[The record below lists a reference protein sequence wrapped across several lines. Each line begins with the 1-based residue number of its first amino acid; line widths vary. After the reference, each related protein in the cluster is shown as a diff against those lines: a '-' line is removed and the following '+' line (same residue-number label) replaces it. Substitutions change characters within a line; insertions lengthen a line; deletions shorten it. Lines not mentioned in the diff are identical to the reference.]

1 VALPTSLGKAA
12 SQRVSWFELFYDLVL
27 VAAIS
32 QAGKVFVKEPTWAM
46 TGFIGSGIL
55 VLFGIWLLTTISYGL
70 FRRDAAWRRLLLLI
84 QMLGVVVAALS
95 LSKTGLPAWAGF
107 VALAMVVAT
116 QTFIYARFTRVDAPM
131 QGSLRIVVWS
141 TALAAAIFAVAAAIL
156 STASA
161 DDWVLVSPLALVA
174 GGGVMLLSII
184 WRVAPGVLSSIDL
197 HHLDERFGLLVII
210 VLGESFINLV
220 SNLGTLGSIPNPVA
234 FLLAF
239 LIAYAL
245 WAIYFTS
252 VQAYEMPSTIW
263 AFRLWILAHV
273 VFVTAAVAVAV
284 EFTDLSTH
292 AVADLNVT
300 IGNWT
305 PLPMIGAL
313 SVVALMTWRAK
324 GAPRAMLRAHLVA
337 IAALVGLFV
346 VDIARGYEQMPWFV
360 FAGAIVVIGD
370 AAACAVIRRQ
380 VSGDTAS

>member
-1 VALPTSLGKAA
+1 VALPTSPGKAA

-32 QAGKVFVKEPTWAM
+32 QGGKVFVKEPTWAM
-46 TGFIGSGIL
+46 SGFIGSGIL
-55 VLFGIWLLTTISYGL
+55 VLFGIWLLTTMSYGL
-70 FRRDAAWRRLLLLI
+70 FRRDTAWRRLLLLI

-131 QGSLRIVVWS
+131 QSSLRVVVWS
-141 TALAAAIFAVAAAIL
+141 TALAAVIFAVAAAIL
-156 STASA
+156 STAGA

-174 GGGVMLLSII
+174 GGGVILLPII
-184 WRVAPGVLSSIDL
+184 WRVAPGILSSIDL

-220 SNLGTLGSIPNPVA
+220 SNLGTLGSIPNSVA

-245 WAIYFTS
+245 WAIYFTG

-263 AFRLWILAHV
+263 AFRLWILAHL

-300 IGNWT
+300 SGNWT
-305 PLPMIGAL
+305 SLPMIGAL
-313 SVVALMTWRAK
+313 SAVALMTWRAK
-324 GAPRAMLRAHLVA
+324 GAPRAMLRTHLVA

-370 AAACAVIRRQ
+370 AAACAVIQRQ
-380 VSGDTAS
+380 TKGDAPS

>member
-46 TGFIGSGIL
+46 SGFIGSGIL
-55 VLFGIWLLTTISYGL
+55 VLFGIWLLTTMSYGL
-70 FRRDAAWRRLLLLI
+70 FRRDTAWRRLLLLI

-131 QGSLRIVVWS
+131 QSSLRIVVWS
-141 TALAAAIFAVAAAIL
+141 TALAAVIFAVAAAIL

-174 GGGVMLLSII
+174 GGGVILLPII
-184 WRVAPGVLSSIDL
+184 WRVAPGIFSSIDL

-252 VQAYEMPSTIW
+252 VQAYEIPSTIW
-263 AFRLWILAHV
+263 AFRLWILAHL
-273 VFVTAAVAVAV
+273 VFVAAAIAVAV

-300 IGNWT
+300 SGNWT
-305 PLPMIGAL
+305 SLPIIGA
-313 SVVALMTWRAK
+313 VCAVALMSWQTK
-324 GAPRAMLRAHLVA
+324 GAPRAMLYAHLC
-337 IAALVGLFV
+337 ALSLLVVLFI

-370 AAACAVIRRQ
+370 AAACAVIQRQ
-380 VSGDTAS
+380 TKGDAPS

>member
-1 VALPTSLGKAA
+1 M
-12 SQRVSWFELFYDLVL
+12 SWFELFYDLVL

>member
-46 TGFIGSGIL
+46 SGFIGSGIL
-55 VLFGIWLLTTISYGL
+55 VLFGIWLLTTMSYGL
-70 FRRDAAWRRLLLLI
+70 FRRDTAWRRLLLLI

-131 QGSLRIVVWS
+131 QSSLRVVVWS
-141 TALAAAIFAVAAAIL
+141 TALAAVIFAVAAAIL
-156 STASA
+156 STAGA

-174 GGGVMLLSII
+174 GGGVILLPII
-184 WRVAPGVLSSIDL
+184 WRVAPGILSSIDL

-263 AFRLWILAHV
+263 AFRLWILAHL
-273 VFVTAAVAVAV
+273 VFVAAAIAVAV

-300 IGNWT
+300 SGNWT
-305 PLPMIGAL
+305 SLPIIGA
-313 SVVALMTWRAK
+313 VCAVALMSWQTK
-324 GAPRAMLRAHLVA
+324 GAPRAMLYAHLC
-337 IAALVGLFV
+337 ALSLLVVLFI

-370 AAACAVIRRQ
+370 AAACAVIQRQ
-380 VSGDTAS
+380 TKGDAPS

>member
-70 FRRDAAWRRLLLLI
+70 FRRDTAWRRLLLLI

-116 QTFIYARFTRVDAPM
+116 QTFIYARFTRVDAPT
-131 QGSLRIVVWS
+131 QSSLRIVVWS
-141 TALAAAIFAVAAAIL
+141 TALAAVIFAVAAAIL

-161 DDWVLVSPLALVA
+161 DDWALVSPLALVA
-174 GGGVMLLSII
+174 GGGVMLLPII
-184 WRVAPGVLSSIDL
+184 WRVAPGILSSIDL

-220 SNLGTLGSIPNPVA
+220 SNLGTLGSIPNSVA

-245 WAIYFTS
+245 WAIYFTG

-263 AFRLWILAHV
+263 AFRLWILAHL

-300 IGNWT
+300 SGNWT
-305 PLPMIGAL
+305 PLPIIGA
-313 SVVALMTWRAK
+313 VCAVALMSWQTM
-324 GAPRAMLRAHLVA
+324 GAPRAMLRTHLVA

-370 AAACAVIRRQ
+370 AAACAVIQRQ
-380 VSGDTAS
+380 TKGDAPS

>member
-1 VALPTSLGKAA
+1 VTQSAPFDEAP

-46 TGFIGSGIL
+46 TGLIGSGIL
-55 VLFGIWLLTTISYGL
+55 VLFGIWLLTTMSYGL
-70 FRRDAAWRRLLLLI
+70 FRRDTAWRRLLLLL

-141 TALAAAIFAVAAAIL
+141 TAVAAAIFALAAAVL

-161 DDWVLVSPLALVA
+161 DDWVFVSPLALVV
-174 GGGVMLLSII
+174 GGGVMLLPII
-184 WRVAPGVLSSIDL
+184 WRVTPGVLSSIDL
-197 HHLDERFGLLVII
+197 HHLDERYGLLVII

-220 SNLGTLGSIPNPVA
+220 SNVGSLGSIPNPVA

-263 AFRLWILAHV
+263 AFRLWILAHL
-273 VFVTAAVAVAV
+273 VFVAAAIAVAV

-300 IGNWT
+300 SGNWT
-305 PLPMIGAL
+305 SLPIIGA
-313 SVVALMTWRAK
+313 VCAVALMSWQTK
-324 GAPRAMLRAHLVA
+324 GAPRAMLYAHLC
-337 IAALVGLFV
+337 ALSLLVVLFI

-370 AAACAVIRRQ
+370 AAACAVIQRQ
-380 VSGDTAS
+380 TKGDAPS

>member
-1 VALPTSLGKAA
+1 VTQSAPFDEAP

-46 TGFIGSGIL
+46 TGLIGSGIL
-55 VLFGIWLLTTISYGL
+55 VLFGIWLLTTMSYGL
-70 FRRDAAWRRLLLLI
+70 FRRDTAWRRLLLLI

-141 TALAAAIFAVAAAIL
+141 TAVAAAIFALAAAVL

-161 DDWVLVSPLALVA
+161 DDWVLVSPLALVV
-174 GGGVMLLSII
+174 GGGVMLLPII
-184 WRVAPGVLSSIDL
+184 WRVTPGVLSSIDL
-197 HHLDERFGLLVII
+197 HHLDERYGLLVII

-220 SNLGTLGSIPNPVA
+220 SNVGSLGSIPNPVA

-239 LIAYAL
+239 FVAYAL
-245 WAIYFTS
+245 WSIYFSS
-252 VQAYEMPSTIW
+252 VQAYKMPATNW
-263 AFRLWILAHV
+263 AFRLWICAHLL
-273 VFVTAAVAVAV
+273 FVAAAIAVAV

-300 IGNWT
+300 SGNWT

-313 SVVALMTWRAK
+313 SAVALMTWKAK
-324 GAPRAMLRAHLVA
+324 GAPRGMLRAHLC
-337 IAALVGLFV
+337 ALSLLVVLFI
-346 VDIARGYEQMPWFV
+346 VDIARGYEQIPWFV
-360 FAGAIVVIGD
+360 FAGAVVLIGD
-370 AAACAVIRRQ
+370 AVACSVIRRQ
-380 VSGDTAS
+380 KAGR

>member
-116 QTFIYARFTRVDAPM
+116 QTFIYARFRRVDAPM

-161 DDWVLVSPLALVA
+161 DDCVLVSPLALVA

-300 IGNWT
+300 SGNWT
-305 PLPMIGAL
+305 SLPMIGAL
-313 SVVALMTWRAK
+313 SAVALMTWRAK

-337 IAALVGLFV
+337 IAALVGLLV

>member
-1 VALPTSLGKAA
+1 VTQSAPFDKAS

-46 TGFIGSGIL
+46 TGLIGASIL
-55 VLFGIWLLTTISYGL
+55 VLFGIWLLTTMSYGL
-70 FRRDAAWRRLLLLI
+70 FRRDTAWRRVLLLI
-84 QMLGVVVAALS
+84 QMFGVVVAALS

-107 VALAMVVAT
+107 AALAMVVAT
-116 QTFIYARFTRVDAPM
+116 QTFSYVRFTRVDAPTRV
-131 QGSLRIVVWS
+131 SLRIVVWS
-141 TALAAAIFAVAAAIL
+141 TALAAAIFALAAAIL

-161 DDWVLVSPLALVA
+161 DNSALVSILALVA
-174 GGGVMLLSII
+174 GGGVMLAPII

-220 SNLGTLGSIPNPVA
+220 SNVGTLGSIPNPVA

-263 AFRLWILAHV
+263 AFRLWICAHLL
-273 VFVTAAVAVAV
+273 FVAAAIAVAV

-292 AVADLNVT
+292 AVADLNLT
-300 IGNWT
+300 SGNWT

-313 SVVALMTWRAK
+313 SALALMTWKAK
-324 GAPRAMLRAHLVA
+324 GAPRGMLRAHLF
-337 IAALVGLFV
+337 ALLLLVVLFI
-346 VDIARGYEQMPWFV
+346 VDLARGYEQMPWFV
-360 FAGAIVVIGD
+360 FAGAVVVMGD
-370 AAACAVIRRQ
+370 AMACAVIRRQ
-380 VSGDTAS
+380 ISGDTAS